1 MWRGEKREG
10 GETSAGREER
20 LRRQPRDGGRG
31 EGGASRED
39 GGERGGV
46 RETGGGRSAR
56 SEETVDA
63 RAELGA
69 GPSRGSCWETAEEG
83 SWHLGGGGMW

>member
-1 MWRGEKREG
+1 MRGFTEQIWRGATKTALEEEG
-10 GETSAGREER
+10 VETVYYKVKF
-20 LRRQPRDGGRG
+20 
-31 EGGASRED
+31 D

-69 GPSRGSCWETAEEG
+69 GPSRRGCWESAGEG
-83 SWHLGGGGMW
+83 GWHLGGGGMW